1 MPSKSPRWKNLF
13 NLGLYIQLYNICV
26 ALPTYNFLFIFF
38 GRGWTVKLNFPDFL
52 TAGVLDINYVLCW
65 RELILTQVLAV
76 SLG

>member
-38 GRGWTVKLNFPDFL
+38 LVE
-52 TAGVLDINYVLCW
+52 V
-65 RELILTQVLAV
+65 EQ
-76 SLG
+76 